1 MKRDMDLVRVILIE
15 MEEHQNPNT
24 AVRLE
29 CPGYSPDQ
37 IGQHVKLLEQAGLI
51 EAKDATGLTTGI
63 KWTPLSLTWKGHE
76 FLDATRNEG
85 IWQKLKAELKDRG
98 MSLPFSLI
106 QDLAIKITAE
116 YMGLK

>member
-1 MKRDMDLVRVILIE
+1 ME

-24 AVRLE
+24 PVKLA
-29 CPGYSPDQ
+29 CSGYSPDE
-37 IGQHVKLLEQAGLI
+37 IGYHVKILEQAGFI
-51 EAKDATGLTTGI
+51 QAKETTGLRTGI
-63 KWTPLSLTWKGHE
+63 QWLPLSLTWKGHE

-85 IWQKLKAELKDRG
+85 VWQKLKAELKDRG

-106 QDLAIKITAE
+106 QDLAIKIAAE